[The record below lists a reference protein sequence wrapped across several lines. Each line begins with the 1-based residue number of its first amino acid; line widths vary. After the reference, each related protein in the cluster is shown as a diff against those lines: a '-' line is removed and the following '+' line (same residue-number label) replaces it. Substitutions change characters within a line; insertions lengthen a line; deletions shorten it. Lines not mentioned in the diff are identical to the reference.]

1 MTLLTIKMPRENDNT
16 MANVYIENMGCSR
29 RALDS
34 RRFEKY
40 FLANGFKLARNPGR
54 ADYILFITCSFRKI
68 LEDFAIRRIRELSK
82 YKAKLIVSG
91 CLPGINQKRLDDNFK
106 GESFSTSYT
115 DNIDAL
121 FPDFRIKFNGLDDA
135 NFPYPI
141 NLLQI
146 FREYLFAVSLD
157 SACFQRLKLYVKKRI
172 WKHYYYI
179 RVAWGCIDS
188 HCSYCR
194 IWQAIGGYKSKPL
207 ETCLIEFTMALRNG
221 HKNIMLIA
229 DNIGAWGVDINSS
242 FPDLLGKL
250 LAVNGDYNLDIEDMH
265 PYWIIK
271 YFERIAPFVS
281 SGRIRSLLCPIQSGN
296 SRILELMN
304 RKHDAIEVKDILL
317 RIKKLSP
324 GIELQTSIIVGFP
337 SETEDELQDT
347 LELVKEIGFSVVNV
361 YGYEAK
367 SCVGAWL
374 LEKEL
379 PEEIKQKRVKRAVKF
394 LKKNAIACA
403 VA

>member
-1 MTLLTIKMPRENDNT
+1 
-16 MANVYIENMGCSR
+16 MASVYIENMGCSR

-54 ADYILFITCSFRKI
+54 ADYILFVTCSFRKI
-68 LEDFAIRRIRELSK
+68 LEDFAIRRIRELSQ

-91 CLPGINQKRLDDNFK
+91 CLPGINKKRLDDNFK
-106 GESFSTSYT
+106 GESLGTSYT

-121 FPDFRIKFNGLDDA
+121 FPDFRIKFNSLADA
-135 NFPYPI
+135 NLLYPI
-141 NLLQI
+141 NFLQI
-146 FREYLFAVSLD
+146 FKEYFFALSLD
-157 SACFQRLKLYVKKRI
+157 FGCFRRLKLYVKKRI
-172 WKHYYYI
+172 LKHYYYI

-188 HCSYCR
+188 HCTYCK
-194 IWQAIGGYKSKPL
+194 IWQAVGKYKSKSL
-207 ETCLIEFTMALRNG
+207 ETCLIEFTLALRNG

-242 FPDLLGKL
+242 FPDLLEKL
-250 LAVNGDYNLDIEDMH
+250 LAVKGDYNINIEDIH
-265 PYWIIK
+265 PYWMIK
-271 YFERIAPFVS
+271 YFERIVPLLNS
-281 SGRIRSLLCPIQSGN
+281 ERIRSLLCPIQSGN

-304 RKHDAIEVKDILL
+304 RKHDAIELKNILL
-317 RIKKLSP
+317 RVKQLNP

-337 SETEDELQDT
+337 SETQDEFRDT
-347 LELVKEIGFSVVNV
+347 LDLVKEIGFSVVNV
-361 YGYEAK
+361 YGYEDK
-367 SCVGAWL
+367 SCVDARL
-374 LEKEL
+374 LENELSKEV
-379 PEEIKQKRVKRAVKF
+379 KQKRISEAVKF